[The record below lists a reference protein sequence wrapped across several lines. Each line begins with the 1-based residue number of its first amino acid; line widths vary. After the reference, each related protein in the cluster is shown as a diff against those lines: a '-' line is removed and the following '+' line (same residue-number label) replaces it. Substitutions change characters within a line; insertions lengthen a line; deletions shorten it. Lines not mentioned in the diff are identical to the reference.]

1 MKYMDRQVVYST
13 EYSFFPLTGDSGV
26 VRNRKHEKIDKSEKK
41 INFRGTVM
49 GMGLYG
55 AQSSALASSRDMM
68 QRLAVVLSPQTY
80 V

>member
-1 MKYMDRQVVYST
+1 M
-13 EYSFFPLTGDSGV
+13 
-26 VRNRKHEKIDKSEKK
+26 RNRKHEKIDRSEKK